1 VPEKP
6 KNPYRILLVNF
17 HSTMNAGDLA
27 LLITTRDFL
36 LKIFPQSEIWVSANW
51 PNEAAYS
58 EYGFK
63 VLPSPWSLSGLNSE
77 IPASKQI
84 INFLRTIR
92 KLRNTNANFDYG
104 DLEIDQLRKAYR
116 EADLVISVPGNQF
129 YSSGKYGW
137 PFPVSISGAMLA
149 HRYKKPL
156 IILPQS
162 LGPLKR
168 WWERF
173 LIKRAFGKA
182 KIVFLRDE
190 ASLKLAKD
198 IGLPKEII
206 NYSPDLALELIPEEE
221 HKAVEV
227 LKNAGFDFD
236 KSSVGLTLISKMNR
250 SFDSLEMQNYYNVV
264 QESLVQF
271 SQNHDLQVV
280 FFNQVCGPTSV
291 ENDGIVTEKMAKELI
306 GHGVN
311 VIHINTQLSPQMLK
325 ACYGQMDVFIAT
337 RLHSGI
343 FALGMAVPTVLIGY
357 LTKTKGVAKS
367 LNLEEDFID
376 IPNLT
381 QEKLLEKL
389 ETIWKARDAKQ
400 VQIKEILR
408 KASWDIEKAADKLK
422 EDFGHE

>member
-1 VPEKP
+1 MPEKP
-6 KNPYRILLVNF
+6 KTPYKILLVNF
-17 HSTMNAGDLA
+17 HSTLNAGDLA

-36 LKIFPQSEIWVSANW
+36 LKSFPQAEIWVSANW
-51 PNEAAYS
+51 QNETAFK

-63 VLPSPWSLSGLNSE
+63 ALPSPWSLSGLNSDTST
-77 IPASKQI
+77 INQI
-84 INFLRTIR
+84 IHFADVIR
-92 KLRNTNANFDYG
+92 KLGNTKADYSYKKP
-104 DLEIDQLRKAYR
+104 EINQLRQAYQD
-116 EADLVISVPGNQF
+116 ADLIISVPGNQF
-129 YSSGKYGW
+129 YSSGRYGW

-156 IILPQS
+156 IVLPQS
-162 LGPLKR
+162 IGPLKR

-182 KIVFLRDE
+182 KIVFLREE
-190 ASLKLAKD
+190 ASLDLAKD

-206 NYSPDLALELIPEEE
+206 NYSPDLALELVPEEE

-227 LKNAGFDFD
+227 LKNAGFDFL
-236 KSSVGLTLISKMNR
+236 KPSLGITLISKMNR

-271 SQNHDLQVV
+271 SQSHGLQVV
-280 FFNQVCGPTSV
+280 FFNQVSGPTNV

-306 GHGVN
+306 GRGVN
-311 VIHINTQLSPQMLK
+311 VTHVNTQLSPQLLK
-325 ACYGQMDVFIAT
+325 ACYGQMDVFVAT

-343 FALGMAVPTVLIGY
+343 FALGMAVPTLLIGY

-389 ETIWKARDAKQ
+389 ETIWKTRDSKQ
-400 VQIKEILR
+400 VQINEMLR
-408 KASWDIEKAADKLK
+408 KASLEIEKAADKLK
-422 EDFGHE
+422 ESFNYE